1 VENFFGALILLWV
14 ELLICLVRSFEPVG
28 PFEMVGSFDIVGP
41 FEQVASFDMVG
52 SFEPDG

>member
-1 VENFFGALILLWV
+1 MENFFGALILLWV